1 MSRSSYAQLQREG
14 AHFPPVDDSMAP
26 VFTPPPTGMQP
37 SANGASGGAA
47 ATATSG
53 GGPSTEDELAK
64 LREDLGT
71 VAEKIALCR
80 EMLPHSPGIANDDA
94 LAEIVGFLEV
104 SARHLSAARA
114 RALAR

>member
-1 MSRSSYAQLQREG
+1 
-14 AHFPPVDDSMAP
+14 MAP

-37 SANGASGGAA
+37 SASSASGGAA
-47 ATATSG
+47 ATAASG

-80 EMLPHSPGIANDDA
+80 EMLPHSPVHVQRQVARCVFRVL
-94 LAEIVGFLEV
+94 LAGLRRVNRV
-104 SARHLSAARA
+104 TVKYAHD
-114 RALAR
+114 